1 MLCFPA
7 KYQRISVINT
17 FSINKFGFNNTAN
30 VVPLSKL
37 EFAESEIQL
46 NALIKTL
53 SEKVSG

>member
-30 VVPLSKL
+30 VVLLSKL
-37 EFAESEIQL
+37 EFVEIE
-46 NALIKTL
+46 I
-53 SEKVSG
+53 